1 MVINVEALK
10 KAGVT
15 VRIFEN
21 SNKAGVLEVKHLQ
34 HAFVEVFIEH
44 GVKPQAI
51 IDLIKESVQTPEYQD
66 ALIENT
72 ISRVQTFQILEAIA
86 RTEKE
91 QN

>member
-21 SNKAGVLEVKHLQ
+21 SSAGVIEVKHLQ
-34 HAFVEVFIEH
+34 QAFVEVFIEH

-51 IDLIKESVQTPEYQD
+51 IDAIKESVQTPEYQD

-72 ISRVQTFQILEAIA
+72 INRVQTFQILEAIA
-86 RTEKE
+86 RTEEE